1 MRMSTSYANKPK
13 RNSNEMKDKKTSR
26 LRRARKARYKIK
38 DLRIQ
43 RLCVFRSPRHI
54 YAQVI
59 DDISGR
65 VLASASTVDPKLR
78 AGMKNGGNIAAASE
92 VGKLIAEN
100 ARAAGVTKVAFDR
113 SGFRF
118 HGRVKA
124 LGDAARKHGLE
135 F

>member
-1 MRMSTSYANKPK
+1 
-13 RNSNEMKDKKTSR
+13 MKDKKTSR
-26 LRRARKARYKIK
+26 LRRARKVRYKIK

-54 YAQVI
+54 YAQII
-59 DDISGR
+59 DDVSGR
-65 VLASASTVDPKLR
+65 VVASASTIDPKLR
-78 AGMKNGGNIAAASE
+78 ASLQNGGNIAAASE
-92 VGKLIAEN
+92 VGKLSAEN

-124 LGDAARKHGLE
+124 LGDAAREHGLK